1 MLKKCQVNEF
11 YFTLG
16 ISANPLSEQF
26 CNFLLKN
33 HKIRTI
39 CVIIS
44 LIKRWGDYMA
54 KLPIARKDFKGIRIA
69 CVGDSLTYGTTLLK
83 RKRDCYPSRLQR
95 ILGEDYDVLNMG
107 FAGHTVN
114 PYCDKY
120 WAKEDVVNLLEE
132 YRPDYI
138 IFMLGTNDSREHNW
152 TDAKTFEKEYKR
164 LINFFKSFSNKPC
177 IIAMTCPQVF
187 WDKKLLDI
195 NLDILSQIV
204 DIQRKVLSENKIP
217 CLDIYKLTKNR
228 EDLYSPDL
236 VHFNP
241 KGAKFVAFNVYYKII
256 EDVRAKNKK
265 YKDRLHS
272 PKCKKNYLPLD

>member
-1 MLKKCQVNEF
+1 MR
-11 YFTLG
+11 
-16 ISANPLSEQF
+16 
-26 CNFLLKN
+26 FLY
-33 HKIRTI
+33 
-39 CVIIS
+39 VIIEP
-44 LIKRWGDYMA
+44 IKPLGEIMA
-54 KLPIARKDFKGIRIA
+54 KLPSIDNKFRGIKIA

-95 ILGEDYDVLNMG
+95 IFGEDYNVLNMG

-120 WAKEDVVNLLEE
+120 WAKEDVVALLED

-164 LINFFKSFSNKPC
+164 LLNFFKSFSNKPC
-177 IIAMTCPQVF
+177 VIAMTCPQVF

-195 NLDILSQIV
+195 NLNILEQIV
-204 DIQRKVLSENKIP
+204 DIQRKVLTENKIP
-217 CLDIYKLTKNR
+217 YIDIHKLTMSR

-236 VHFNP
+236 VHFNS
-241 KGAKFVAFNVYYKII
+241 KGAKFLAFNVYYKIV
-256 EDVRAKNKK
+256 EDIRAKNRK

-272 PKCKKNYLPLD
+272 GKHPKK

>member
-1 MLKKCQVNEF
+1 MCYN
-11 YFTLG
+11 Y
-16 ISANPLSEQF
+16 
-26 CNFLLKN
+26 
-33 HKIRTI
+33 TI
-39 CVIIS
+39 
-44 LIKRWGDYMA
+44 KPTGENMA
-54 KLPIARKDFKGIRIA
+54 KLPSAKKDFKGIRIA

-95 ILGEDYDVLNMG
+95 ILGDDYDVLNMG

-120 WAKEDVVNLLEE
+120 WAKEDVVELLMN

-164 LINFFKSFSNKPC
+164 LLSFFKSFPNKPC

-187 WDKKLLDI
+187 WDKKLIDI
-195 NLDILSQIV
+195 NLDILENIV
-204 DIQRKVLSENKIP
+204 NIQRDVLDEQKIP
-217 CLDIYKLTKNR
+217 YIDIHELTKNR

-241 KGAKFVAFNVYYKII
+241 KGAKFLAFNVYYKII
-256 EDVRAKNKK
+256 EDVRQKNRK
-265 YKDRLHS
+265 YRDRPHT
-272 PKCKKNYLPLD
+272 PKFEKNFSKT